1 VSSIADIIGPAEP
14 ARIVTLPESNYRPL
28 PRMNPSTLVAGLR
41 GDDYDPFAVKHAWE
55 TPSTRRTNQD
65 TLDRGTLGHLFMLEP
80 NRVKD
85 AVALWPS
92 SKRRAG
98 GDWDTFQEANEHK
111 LIIREDD
118 FAEIM
123 FGCAQARATDAVA
136 RLLDGVAIEQSVLW
150 SEYDIRCKGRFD
162 AGKPI
167 DRHGIVNI
175 VDLKTTENG
184 IDNRSTDNTTRSLR
198 YREKMA
204 FYRRGVSKALGVDK
218 YDVRC
223 TLIFVQLSPP
233 YGVNVKP
240 ISSDALDLCEEKM
253 MTLLG
258 RVREC
263 IRRGQALGCVA
274 NGFPIM
280 SVESAIGLS
289 PWEQADQ
296 AHEMEVVR

>member
-1 VSSIADIIGPAEP
+1 
-14 ARIVTLPESNYRPL
+14 
-28 PRMNPSTLVAGLR
+28 
-41 GDDYDPFAVKHAWE
+41 
-55 TPSTRRTNQD
+55 
-65 TLDRGTLGHLFMLEP
+65 MLEP
-80 NRVKD
+80 QRVKE
-85 AVALWPS
+85 AVAIWPS

-98 GDWDTFQEANEHK
+98 GEWDTFQEANEHK

-123 FGCAQARATDAVA
+123 FGCAQAKATDAVT
-136 RLLDGVAIEQSVLW
+136 RLLDGAAIEQAMIW
-150 SEYDIRCKGRFD
+150 SDGRDRDHKDDIRCKGRVD
-162 AGKPI
+162 AIKPK
-167 DRHGIVNI
+167 DKLGFVNI
-175 VDLKTTENG
+175 VDIKTTENG
-184 IDNRSTDNTTRSLR
+184 IDNRATDNTTRSLR

-218 YDVRC
+218 YDIRC

-253 MTLLG
+253 MTILG

-263 IRRGQALGCVA
+263 IRRGQAMGCVA

-296 AHEMEVVR
+296 AHEMEMVR